1 MQEHSTKTIMHFPV
15 LPGSD
20 HTKKKASWKREK
32 YRLYHAA
39 LASVLEYFAV
49 VQRAGG
55 ISTYSAAHKEVKK
68 FMPALVMVMQD
79 IPEGQLLAGLY
90 NSCKAQV
97 PCRLCMM
104 PGKDFHR
111 TDRRAVAKARNF
123 QECENARTR
132 AITAIDAAR
141 AAGVADGTIGKAQMQ
156 LKQLSCKLL
165 CT

>member
-20 HTKKKASWKREK
+20 YTKKKTSWKREK

-39 LASVLEYFAV
+39 LATVLEYFAV

-55 ISTYSAAHKEVKK
+55 ISTYSAAHDAVKK

-104 PGKDFHR
+104 PGKNFHR
-111 TDRRAVAKARNF
+111 TDERAAKARNF
-123 QECENARTR
+123 EDCESARAT
-132 AITAIDAAR
+132 AIAAIDAAR
-141 AAGVADGTIGKAQMQ
+141 AANISDGSIGKAQSE
-156 LKQLSCKLL
+156 LKAMSCKLL